1 LKKLVADAGYGS
13 ESNYD
18 FMERNDIEPYVKFPM
33 FHKEQKKS
41 FKDNGFL
48 AQNLFYNKEKDFFVC
63 PMGQHMEKV
72 GEGSRTSE
80 GGHVSFV
87 SYYEAKNCKGCP
99 LKYLCH
105 KAEGNRRIEVNL
117 NLNRHKERVRK
128 LLTSEEG
135 LYHRSHR
142 PIEPESVFGQVK
154 SNKGYNRFRHFNKD
168 TAKVMMDFAILAIAF
183 NIGKLHNKGKNAP
196 QNASKSLVLSK
207 LLFFVVFFDTKSAPC
222 CFYPQ
227 NLKLAA

>member
-1 LKKLVADAGYGS
+1 
-13 ESNYD
+13 
-18 FMERNDIEPYVKFPM
+18 M
-33 FHKEQKKS
+33 FHKEQKKA

-80 GGHVSFV
+80 GGHVSSV

-99 LKYLCH
+99 LKCLCH
-105 KAEGNRRIEVNL
+105 NAEGNRRIEVNL

-168 TAKVMMDFAILAIAF
+168 TDKVMMDFAILAIAF

-196 QNASKSLVLSK
+196 QNAPKSPVLSIL
-207 LLFFVVFFDTKSAPC
+207 LLFIVCIDTKSEPC

-227 NLKLAA
+227 NMNLAA